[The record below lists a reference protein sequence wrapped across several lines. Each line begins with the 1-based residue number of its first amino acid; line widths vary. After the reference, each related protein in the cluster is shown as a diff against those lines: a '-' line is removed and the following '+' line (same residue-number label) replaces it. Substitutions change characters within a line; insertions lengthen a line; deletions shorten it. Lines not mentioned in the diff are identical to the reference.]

1 MKPTSDGDLRPCI
14 ISQHQ
19 QPNWIILLELKLIFW
34 LYFCVKVWWVPTPTE
49 RITEPRQVAAGFS
62 LLQSEVRCRPT
73 QIPSPH
79 CLANQEPRRHQRNQ
93 LQTLRNLR
101 PGRRNFIKFFFYS
114 IKISSLNKM
123 YKIKIFVVK
132 KIVFTQTLLIFL
144 FSIDGHLIKGSI
156 EFPYIPQLL
165 IRNGH
170 NAILNKIIVKA
181 SIVYNT
187 PGSFWQCRSVK
198 RVQRSLENTESVWHH
213 HIV

>member
-1 MKPTSDGDLRPCI
+1 
-14 ISQHQ
+14 
-19 QPNWIILLELKLIFW
+19 
-34 LYFCVKVWWVPTPTE
+34 
-49 RITEPRQVAAGFS
+49 
-62 LLQSEVRCRPT
+62 
-73 QIPSPH
+73 
-79 CLANQEPRRHQRNQ
+79 
-93 LQTLRNLR
+93 
-101 PGRRNFIKFFFYS
+101 
-114 IKISSLNKM
+114 M

-187 PGSFWQCRSVK
+187 PGSF
-198 RVQRSLENTESVWHH
+198 
-213 HIV
+213 